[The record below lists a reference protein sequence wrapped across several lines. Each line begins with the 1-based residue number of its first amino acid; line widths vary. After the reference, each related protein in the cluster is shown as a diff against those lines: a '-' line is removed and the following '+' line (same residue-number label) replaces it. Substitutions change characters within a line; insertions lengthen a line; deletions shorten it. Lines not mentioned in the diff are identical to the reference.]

1 MPIDPRIALQYQP
14 IQLPDPMAQLKNRLM
29 IESAAQ
35 DTRLNALKMSAA
47 EREMADEQ
55 RVRNYFA
62 QNPNAT
68 MEDFAAIAPG
78 FGATGMARL
87 KGMAEYSKER
97 KLGQKA
103 EGELFD
109 QEMARSQMALQN
121 LDANDP
127 AIGQKLVAWHLQ
139 NHSNPIL
146 GPRLSQLGVTT
157 EKSMQEIGDAVQRGP
172 QAVASLLGRM
182 QMGAKDF
189 AAAEVAR
196 RNAATSERQATT
208 AEGNLA
214 ARRREL
220 KLSEDKFARE
230 ADLDFQG
237 KLERMKAAERF
248 KGESLAKAE
257 VQLPSAISTA
267 ETQINLIDQM
277 IGKQGTKNAKGDIE
291 GATAPH
297 EGFSDAV
304 GATWKPG
311 ARFVPGTDAADF
323 QALYEQVTSGAMLQA
338 YETLRGT
345 GSIATEE
352 GKKATAA
359 MTRMNLAQSEKE
371 FAKAAREFQSIIRT
385 GIANAKKKAGIP
397 EGPSVSNW

>member
-1 MPIDPRIALQYQP
+1 MPIDPRIALQFQP

-55 RVRNYFA
+55 RVRNYFT

-68 MEDFAAIAPG
+68 MEDFASIAPG

-87 KGMAEYSKER
+87 KGMAEYAKER

-109 QEMARSQMALQN
+109 QEMARSQTALQN
-121 LDANDP
+121 LDPNDP

-214 ARRREL
+214 ARRGEL
-220 KLSEDKFARE
+220 KLSQDKFARE
-230 ADLDFQG
+230 GDVDFQG

-277 IGKQGTKNAKGDIE
+277 IGKQGTKNAKGQIE

-297 EGFSDAV
+297 EGFSGAV
-304 GATWKPG
+304 GAG
-311 ARFVPGTDAADF
+311 IGLRFIPGTAEAGF
-323 QALYEQVTSGAMLQA
+323 QALYDQVTSGAMLQA

-359 MTRMNLAQSEKE
+359 ITRMNLAQSEKE
-371 FAKAAREFQSIIRT
+371 FVNAAREFQSVIRT
-385 GIANAKKKAGIP
+385 GIANAKKKAGVP